1 MALASNSVLQ
11 RLNLEWNG
19 LGGSKYFDVWADALE
34 CNVALKC
41 VNLSHNGLDERNCL
55 IICENVKC
63 NKVINRLILNDNPLG
78 PIGAKLVFKL
88 MDAFGSDR
96 ELKFE
101 KCNFD
106 AKSKQC
112 VFNPSECTGTT
123 FRLELDDRYD
133 RSVALALVRIAGKH
147 IVDQWRSPT
156 LDRYVSCRIS
166 VLSCHHSLRSTSDS
180 PSNVCRHHT
189 QTKPP

>member
-1 MALASNSVLQ
+1 MQ
-11 RLNLEWNG
+11 QLNLEWNG

-34 CNVALKC
+34 CNVALKS

-55 IICENVKC
+55 IICENIKF
-63 NKVINRLILNDNPLG
+63 NNVIDRLILNDNPLG

-88 MDAFGSDR
+88 MDAFGIDR

-106 AKSKQC
+106 AKSKQT

-123 FRLELDDRYD
+123 FGLELNDRYD

-147 IVDQWRSPT
+147 IVDQWRSPK
-156 LDRYVSCRIS
+156 LDRYGSLSVSA
-166 VLSCHHSLRSTSDS
+166 LSRPLSLRSSS
-180 PSNVCRHHT
+180 HSF
-189 QTKPP
+189 